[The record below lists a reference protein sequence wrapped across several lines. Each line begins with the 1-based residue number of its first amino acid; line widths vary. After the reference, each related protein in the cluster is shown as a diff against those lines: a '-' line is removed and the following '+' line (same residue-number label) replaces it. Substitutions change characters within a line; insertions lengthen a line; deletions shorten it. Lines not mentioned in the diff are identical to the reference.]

1 MNHTPF
7 PDLSPTPKTSSIRDG
22 NWSAAATWDLN
33 RLPKA
38 NEVVHV
44 KHAVTIS
51 GTGNAAQISIRP
63 GGSLTMRDG
72 TNLRVSTLQV
82 RPGGGLFGGTIEKG
96 LRGRLIFK
104 PGPLIDPAIDPT
116 SLGCGLVVEGTC
128 KLFGR
133 LISDRRP
140 RIAKPPK
147 SGEIFIALKDPPRG
161 WQVGDRFLLPD
172 TEWRAYMAD
181 QQGGPYAAKQQ
192 FRVVTAVTQE
202 GLHFQEPLIHSNT
215 YPDEADG
222 SKKYMGRIANLTT
235 SFDIV
240 SEAPDGVRGHTVYAG
255 NADVTL
261 DGIGFRDLGRTH
273 GGPIDPK
280 ANPIGRYPVH
290 FHHCMGPIHEAVRPS
305 GHQFVMQNCVVERS
319 TKWPVTVHGAMSSW
333 GVVSDNV
340 IWDAEFDGIATEDGS
355 EYQTRIERNFIGNI
369 RNGNC
374 IWHRSRLCPTNDN
387 YCHGAMELNSPFIN
401 QTNSPHEPGGIY
413 YQGLGNRIQPGE
425 PAVLSGDVMVPKFA
439 GAHHD
444 ADLISIN
451 IDNALIA
458 ECRGNEFVCCVGG
471 VSLDHLKQS
480 PYPHGGAQKQLVSD
494 TVGWNGFGP
503 PVSGYDTRG
512 HHIDGMISKA
522 HGNELL
528 AGTNATDIGTVWSK
542 FNIHTTGVAMLI
554 NVPKGTIIV
563 EDCVLVGN
571 EPVVISRPWANETSE
586 FSGDPRGLHIIFRR
600 CRMTAINGGPEI
612 KIIDP
617 YSPALPPTRPFSV
630 KVEDHQGI
638 RGNNFTIEETF
649 RAPDAPSDPHII
661 H

>member
-1 MNHTPF
+1 MDHPAF
-7 PDLSPTPKTSSIRDG
+7 PDLSPPPNTRSIRDG
-22 NWSAAATWDLN
+22 DWSAAETWSLN

-38 NEVVHV
+38 NEVVHIE
-44 KHAVTIS
+44 HAVTIS
-51 GTGNAAQISIRP
+51 DRGNAAQISIRA

-82 RPGGGLFGGTIEKG
+82 LPGGGLFGGTIEKG
-96 LRGRLIFK
+96 LQGKLIFK
-104 PGPLIDPAIDPT
+104 PGPLLDGT

-140 RIAKPPK
+140 RIARPPK
-147 SGEIFIALKDPPRG
+147 VGDKFIALKDPPRG
-161 WQVGDRFLLPD
+161 WQAGDRFLLPD

-181 QQGGPYAAKQQ
+181 QQVEPYAAKHQ
-192 FRVVTAVTQE
+192 FRVVNEVTQE
-202 GLHFQEPLIHSNT
+202 GLHFEEPLTHSNT

-240 SEAPDGVRGHTVYAG
+240 SEAPDGVRGHTVYSG

-273 GGPIDPK
+273 GGPIDPVV
-280 ANPIGRYPVH
+280 NPIGRYPVH
-290 FHHCMGPIHEAVRPS
+290 FHHCMGPIDDAARPS

-319 TKWPVTVHGAMSSW
+319 RKWPVTIHDAMSSW

-340 IWDAEFDGIATEDGS
+340 IWDAEFDGIATENGS

-369 RNGNC
+369 RNGSC

-387 YCHGAMELNSPFIN
+387 YCHGAMEDSRFND
-401 QTNSPHEPGGIY
+401 QTNSRHEPGGIY

-425 PAVLSGDVMVPKFA
+425 PAVLSGEVMVPKFA

-444 ADLISIN
+444 DDLISIN

-458 ECRGNEFVCCVGG
+458 ECRGNEFVCCNLG
-471 VSLDHLKQS
+471 VLLDHLKQS
-480 PYPHGGAQKQLVSD
+480 AWPHGGAQKQLVSD

-522 HGNELL
+522 HGNEIL
-528 AGTNATDIGTVWSK
+528 AGTSSTDIGTVWSK
-542 FNIHTTGVAMLI
+542 FNIHTTGVAMII
-554 NVPKGTIIV
+554 NVPKGTIVV
-563 EDCVLVGN
+563 EDCVLVGDV
-571 EPVVISRPWANETSE
+571 PVLISRPWQDEASE

-600 CRMTAINGGPEI
+600 CLMTALSGGLEI
-612 KIIDP
+612 QIID
-617 YSPALPPTRPFSV
+617 SPQGEPTRPFSV
-630 KVEDHQGI
+630 RVEDHQGI
-638 RGNNFTIEETF
+638 RGNTFTVEETF
-649 RAPDAPSDPHII
+649 RALDAPSHPHII
-661 H
+661 D